1 MFFFPWI
8 LGTQIGCIAC
18 SKIADEPIGID
29 TADSGYFDT
38 GSPDTDDTDDTN
50 DTNDTTDTNDTDTS
64 DTQDTNDTNPNDTG
78 GPVQQD
84 GPVFYFED
92 EIQVGGTN
100 MWSNLWAKNN
110 GFFFSTMQNE
120 QVAFRTFNMDLEP
133 TSPLVLVTDTSDFPP
148 GVQMSDHEMLR
159 LNNALYFV
167 ASGFGDE
174 DLVIIKTDLQGN
186 RLENYTIQ
194 NQGDNGPACNDPHLL
209 LVDEEIC
216 VRWGT
221 SGTNK
226 SIQCFDEQLS
236 PITQSFEILMA
247 DPIPQLGYSVQVD
260 NEIWSFTGDAPQR
273 DLIISKYD
281 VNWRPLNPFTEIIL
295 ESENSDWNWFPGG
308 VAYHEQYEMWFV
320 VFTHME
326 DEEEANFDSVVKLAA
341 FDDDFDLLDIKIL
354 SGPGYT
360 RPNLALINNEVVVSY
375 DNGNLVWLEKWSI
388 EPVQ

>member
-8 LGTQIGCIAC
+8 LSTQLGCIAC
-18 SKIADEPIGID
+18 SKIADEPLGVD
-29 TADSGYFDT
+29 TADSGDFDT
-38 GSPDTDDTDDTN
+38 GSPDTDDTQDTQ
-50 DTNDTTDTNDTDTS
+50 DTTDTQDTDTS
-64 DTQDTNDTNPNDTG
+64 DTQDTQDTNQNDTG
-78 GPVQQD
+78 GPIEED
-84 GPVFYFED
+84 GPVFFFED
-92 EIQVGGTN
+92 KLQVGGTN
-100 MWSNLWAKNN
+100 MWSNLWAKSN

-133 TSPLVLVTDTSDFPP
+133 ITPLVLITDTSDFPP
-148 GVQMSDHEMLR
+148 GIQMSDHEMLR

-174 DLVIIKTDLQGN
+174 DLIIIKTDLQGN
-186 RLENYTIQ
+186 RLSDYTIQ
-194 NQGDNGPACNDPHLL
+194 EGGDTPCNDPHLL

-221 SGTNK
+221 SGTSK

-236 PITQSFEILMA
+236 PVTEAFDITLP
-247 DPIPQLGYSVQVD
+247 DPIPQLGYSMQVD

-273 DLIISKYD
+273 DLIISRYD
-281 VNWRPLNPFTEIIL
+281 VNWRPLTPFSSIIL

-326 DEEEANFDSVVKLAA
+326 DEQEANFDSVVKLAA
-341 FDDDFDLLDIKIL
+341 FDAGFNLLDLKTL

-360 RPNLALINNEVVVSY
+360 RPNLALISNEVVVSY
-375 DNGNLVWLEKWSI
+375 DNGNLVWIEKWSI
-388 EPVQ
+388 QPSAAE

>member
-8 LGTQIGCIAC
+8 LGTQVGCIAC
-18 SKIADEPIGID
+18 SKMADEPIGID

-38 GSPDTDDTDDTN
+38 GTPDTDDTN
-50 DTNDTTDTNDTDTS
+50 DTNDTTDTTDTDTN

-388 EPVQ
+388 QPIQ